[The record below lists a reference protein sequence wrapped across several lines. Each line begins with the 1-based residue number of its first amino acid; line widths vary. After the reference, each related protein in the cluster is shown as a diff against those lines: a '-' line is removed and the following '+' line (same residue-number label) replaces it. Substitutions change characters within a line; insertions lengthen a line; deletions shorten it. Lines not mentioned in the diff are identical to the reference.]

1 MKSNNDKIFL
11 ILSLVLLVGS
21 VAFYIVGS
29 GAGTGKDLPQVQA
42 TGSDY
47 AAIPLPQV
55 DGAEITWPDASEQS
69 TGWVYDLFTP
79 PKIFI
84 NLDTGEWVSEGWTPA
99 PKIPFGLYLAELD
112 RALYRI
118 QLLGY
123 IEEDFKDAT
132 KSLLLVVDK
141 ETDNNLRVRV
151 GQAVLNADFEVIDF
165 QIKRVFGDDGS
176 ITKLATA
183 SILDTRTGKE
193 VILTHGKE
201 LYTDGVSILL
211 ESNEDRSIAW
221 RPKAIGDSLET
232 DLGNYSLAAMNLE
245 AATVTIGKEF
255 LDGEYDPIT
264 ETLSVAVASVES
276 DTTESDA
283 NDDDTEDENPFDGMF

>member
-1 MKSNNDKIFL
+1 MKSNNDKLFL
-11 ILSLVLLVGS
+11 IISLVLLVGS
-21 VAFYIVGS
+21 VVFYIVGS

-47 AAIPLPQV
+47 APIPLPQV
-55 DGAEITWPDASEQS
+55 DGSEITWPDASEQS

-79 PKIFI
+79 PKIYI

-99 PKIPFGLYLAELD
+99 PKIPFGLYLAEME

-132 KSLLLVVDK
+132 KSLLLVVDE

-151 GQAVLNADFEVIDF
+151 GQAVTEADFEVIDF

-193 VILTHGKE
+193 VILTHGKA

-221 RPKAIGDSLET
+221 RPKVIGDSLET
-232 DLGNYSLAAMNLE
+232 DLGIYSLAGINLE
-245 AATVTIGKEF
+245 AATVTVGKEF
-255 LDGEYDPIT
+255 LDGEFDPIT
-264 ETLSVAVASVES
+264 ETLSVAVASAES
-276 DTTESDA
+276 EATETDA
-283 NDDDTEDENPFDGMF
+283 SEDEIEDESLFDGMF